1 MQHVLI
7 STQRDMQGPH
17 KISPLTPSS
26 CPSLNLTRLMEE
38 RSIISLDKSTHV
50 SDKCACVLCK
60 FGVYAVCAGVMGG
73 VWFSFF
79 SF

>member
-1 MQHVLI
+1 MHVF
-7 STQRDMQGPH
+7 
-17 KISPLTPSS
+17 
-26 CPSLNLTRLMEE
+26 
-38 RSIISLDKSTHV
+38 
-50 SDKCACVLCK
+50 CVILCK